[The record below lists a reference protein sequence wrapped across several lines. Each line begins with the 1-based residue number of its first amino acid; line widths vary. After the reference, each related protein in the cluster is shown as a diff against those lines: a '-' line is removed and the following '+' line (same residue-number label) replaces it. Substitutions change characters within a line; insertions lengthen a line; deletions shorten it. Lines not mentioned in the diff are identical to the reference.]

1 MLGNNMK
8 RFFSITLA
16 VLTCWA
22 TPWALSAQ
30 EDDQTYLINSI
41 QTNIGQSSFTMTFV
55 GSREPLFTV
64 LENFDPH
71 RIIVNVAG
79 GAIVDS
85 IDTMG
90 IVPPD
95 SFVGFSVSNSGDSES
110 PLLRLE
116 FSVPDLSSYDIQS
129 VNNNLIVTIE
139 APDSSV
145 AEQSPQAGAASDSPG
160 EITIDSIISGPQP
173 GVGGGNLN
181 QMNQSASTAQSDLA
195 DRFALTGYDKER
207 ISVDFFK
214 IDLHNVFRL
223 FRQISDKNIVVDE
236 AVNGTITIALTDV
249 PWDFAM
255 DIILNLANLR
265 KEERYNTIVIFPA
278 GRDFFWPE
286 DAMDNLSF
294 EADTEVIEEETIM
307 IQETASL
314 PPEVVQAKEL
324 LVQAARYEK
333 SEDYELSVQLYE
345 QAFEL
350 WPENTKISNKLAN
363 LYLGRL
369 NINARAL
376 YYAKITLN
384 NDPGDTRAA
393 LYAAI
398 SSANMNDI
406 ENATEFFTQSV
417 SDIPPS
423 EEALISYAAFSE
435 IQQSFA
441 LALEL
446 LDIFENYYG
455 ANLQTMIS
463 KARIYDKMGDE
474 QRALSQ
480 YRTLLASGYSIP
492 VNLRDYIQN
501 RLAQNN

>member
-145 AEQSPQAGAASDSPG
+145 AEQSPQA
-160 EITIDSIISGPQP
+160 
-173 GVGGGNLN
+173 
-181 QMNQSASTAQSDLA
+181 
-195 DRFALTGYDKER
+195 
-207 ISVDFFK
+207 
-214 IDLHNVFRL
+214 
-223 FRQISDKNIVVDE
+223 
-236 AVNGTITIALTDV
+236 
-249 PWDFAM
+249 
-255 DIILNLANLR
+255 
-265 KEERYNTIVIFPA
+265 
-278 GRDFFWPE
+278 
-286 DAMDNLSF
+286 
-294 EADTEVIEEETIM
+294 
-307 IQETASL
+307 
-314 PPEVVQAKEL
+314 
-324 LVQAARYEK
+324 
-333 SEDYELSVQLYE
+333 
-345 QAFEL
+345 
-350 WPENTKISNKLAN
+350 
-363 LYLGRL
+363 
-369 NINARAL
+369 
-376 YYAKITLN
+376 
-384 NDPGDTRAA
+384 
-393 LYAAI
+393 
-398 SSANMNDI
+398 
-406 ENATEFFTQSV
+406 
-417 SDIPPS
+417 
-423 EEALISYAAFSE
+423 
-435 IQQSFA
+435 
-441 LALEL
+441 
-446 LDIFENYYG
+446 
-455 ANLQTMIS
+455 
-463 KARIYDKMGDE
+463 
-474 QRALSQ
+474 
-480 YRTLLASGYSIP
+480 
-492 VNLRDYIQN
+492 
-501 RLAQNN
+501 